1 MKRQMHVRRALLPA
15 LVMAAFALAGCGNQ
29 PGTTT
34 ASGSKTIQLDNPGP
48 PAETINGE
56 EVPMRLVDAIIHQ
69 RSWDPS
75 RQDLRERALK
85 EVTNIVLTAQAAA
98 KEKFTADPDFAAQ
111 VELGRLQALS
121 NATAAAFRERGA
133 FDEAAARAD
142 YEKRVVAGGKPDYDF
157 TQIVM
162 RTQPEAAK
170 VMADL
175 KSKPFDKV
183 VEMHQKDALQTRSLK
198 HVRGAQLPES
208 MAKALDG
215 LKPGEVAKEPLQT
228 PLGFVILR
236 LDAITPYTPPPF
248 EQVRDNM
255 KRQAQKKAGEEQ
267 LAKIRAE
274 ANIVPAPGMAPVKP
288 NTQLPQ
294 PPAQPQQPAPRRDE
308 KPADEK
314 PAGDAAKPQS

>member
-1 MKRQMHVRRALLPA
+1 MKRQLHFGRAVLPA
-15 LVMAAFALAGCGNQ
+15 FVMAALALAGCGQQ
-29 PGTTT
+29 PGTTS
-34 ASGSKTIQLDNPGP
+34 ASATKTIQLDNPGP
-48 PAETINGE
+48 PIETINGE
-56 EVPMRLVDAIIHQ
+56 EVPARLVDAIVHQ

-85 EVTNIVLTAQAAA
+85 EITNIVLTAQAAH
-98 KEKFTADPDFAAQ
+98 KEKFTSDPEFAAE

-121 NATAAAFRERGA
+121 NATAAAFRERA
-133 FDEAAARAD
+133 TFDEAAARAD

-162 RTQPEAAK
+162 RSQAEAAK
-170 VMADL
+170 VMTDL

-198 HVRGAQLPES
+198 HIRGVQLPEP
-208 MAKALDG
+208 MAKALDA

-236 LDAITPYTPPPF
+236 LDAITPYAPPPF

-255 KRQAQKKAGEEQ
+255 KRQAQKRAGEEEITK
-267 LAKIRAE
+267 LRAE
-274 ANIVPAPGMAPVKP
+274 AKIVPVPGMAPAQP
-288 NTQLPQ
+288 NAQLPQ
-294 PPAQPQQPAPRRDE
+294 PPARPQQLPA
-308 KPADEK
+308 KADEK
-314 PAGDAAKPQS
+314 PAGGATKPQN